1 DYQKQHSIV
10 EIDDKSTSVAALV
23 ADLNKQLVDAQG
35 QRMQMQSYI
44 TEIHDPDS
52 LPQVRSSVVVQALI
66 QKQAEVK
73 AGLAQAGVIYGP
85 RHPSVLKLQRQA
97 EELRS
102 QILTQKN
109 SILSELKANYAASRK
124 REQMVQGELQNV
136 TQHLT
141 ELEQYAS
148 LKREAAAD
156 RQLY

>member
-1 DYQKQHSIV
+1 
-10 EIDDKSTSVAALV
+10 E
-23 ADLNKQLVDAQG
+23 
-35 QRMQMQSYI
+35 
-44 TEIHDPDS
+44 
-52 LPQVRSSVVVQALI
+52 
-66 QKQAEVK
+66 
-73 AGLAQAGVIYGP
+73 LAQAGVIYGP

-156 RQLY
+156 RQLYNDLYAKIKEAGIAAASKSSNVRVVDEAEVLEHPTRPHRSLNLLFGLLFGLLGGVAVAFYREGSEDRI